1 MATIGRKQRLTETM
15 REDLLQALETGVSLP
30 GACDLVCISRERL
43 EVLMGEGRAGER
55 LTREVNRAQAVAEH
69 SLCVKV
75 MASTSAKDALAM
87 LSARFCHWDKKSS
100 NTSKDSGKV
109 EELMARLASVPEV
122 ERKRN

>member
-15 REDLLQALETGVSLP
+15 REDLLQALETGVSLA
-30 GACDLVCISRERL
+30 GACDLICISRERL
-43 EVLMGEGRAGER
+43 EILMGQGRAGER

-87 LSARFCHWDKKSS
+87 LTARFTRWDRKAG
-100 NTSKDSGKV
+100 NTHQGDGKA
-109 EELMARLASVPEV
+109 EELLARLASIPEV